1 MLPNPLPLKCKN
13 MAEQDI
19 REDQMTVTYSNVDY
33 VRGLKGNNS
42 VLVRPED
49 LMKQGYVYHRNLTL
63 SAGEQYELPYSSGL
77 IMIQNSSHTHDKAVA
92 TLFGGGSGTVI
103 VPQGDINFFS
113 EVSGKVCVF
122 NTGTNTKYVVKNT
135 KGSSTG
141 VILTFIG

>member
-1 MLPNPLPLKCKN
+1 

-19 REDQMTVTYSNVDY
+19 REDQMTIVSSVDY
-33 VRGLKGNNS
+33 VRGLKGKDS

-49 LMKQGYVYHRNLTL
+49 LMEQGYVYRRNLTL

-92 TLFGGGSGTVI
+92 TLCGGGSGTVI